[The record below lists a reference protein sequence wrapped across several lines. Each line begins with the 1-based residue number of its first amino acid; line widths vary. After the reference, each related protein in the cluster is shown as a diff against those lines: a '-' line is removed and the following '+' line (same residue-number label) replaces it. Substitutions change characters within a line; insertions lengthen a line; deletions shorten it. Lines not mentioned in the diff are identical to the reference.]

1 MTKPPLRNDSS
12 AAYLIASYRSQA
24 RGLRRFFIGADE
36 DKIRV
41 CGNTEAS
48 VTGFGFQLI
57 SQISGVIV
65 QEFCV
70 ASIGCAALQATRCC
84 CQFDILEFVMLLS
97 AVIYLI
103 VVRVRE
109 LSYL

>member
-1 MTKPPLRNDSS
+1 MIPQRQILS
-12 AAYLIASYRSQA
+12 L
-24 RGLRRFFIGADE
+24 FIDHKLGVCAVLFVGADE

-41 CGNTEAS
+41 CDNAEAS

-57 SQISGVIV
+57 SQISGAII
-65 QEFCV
+65 QEFCG